1 MPSSPF
7 TSDPAP
13 TAPFDSGAISS
24 YDYDLPPELIAS
36 VPLAAR
42 DASRLL
48 VVNRAE
54 RSITH
59 ATFRDLP
66 SYLREDDLLVVN
78 ETRVVPAKLR
88 GVRAA
93 TGGKWEGLFLGIE
106 GTTLWRLIGQTRG
119 KLRPGEELSLS
130 PADSP
135 DSPERLRLIL
145 REQRGDGEWLVEPV
159 PSVAGLSESGG
170 STSAKQKPAHPPK
183 ESGSLDHGDLESSA
197 PLGHTSTGFG
207 ESGDF
212 ERPVAEP
219 QATPTDPWQL
229 LDQFGTVPLPPY
241 IERTAASP
249 EDRERYQTTYARNP
263 GAIAAPTAGLHFTPE
278 VFEACRSRGVEVAPL
293 TLHVG
298 IGTFRPVTTQRLD
311 DHVMHFEYGELPAPT
326 VEAIHRTRQ
335 RGGRV
340 IAVGT
345 TAVRTL
351 ESVAHSGPL
360 RAWSGETNL
369 FIRPPYE
376 FQVVNALV
384 TNFHLPKSTLLVLV
398 SALAGRDLI
407 LEAYRQAIAERYR
420 FFSYGDA
427 MLIV

>member
-1 MPSSPF
+1 MSP
-7 TSDPAP
+7 TSASDPSDPA
-13 TAPFDSGAISS
+13 DSGAISS
-24 YDYDLPPELIAS
+24 YDYALPSELIAA

-59 ATFRDLP
+59 TTFRDLP
-66 SYLREDDLLVVN
+66 SYLRAGDLLVVN

-106 GTTLWRLIGQTRG
+106 GATHWRLIGQTRG
-119 KLRPGEELSLS
+119 KLKPGEELSLY

-145 REQRGDGEWLVEPV
+145 REPRDNGEWLVEPV
-159 PSVAGLSESGG
+159 PSVIFR
-170 STSAKQKPAHPPK
+170 SAK
-183 ESGSLDHGDLESSA
+183 
-197 PLGHTSTGFG
+197 
-207 ESGDF
+207 
-212 ERPVAEP
+212 ERPVVAHE
-219 QATPTDPWQL
+219 ATNADPWQL

-249 EDRERYQTTYARNP
+249 EDRERYQTTYSRNP

-278 VFEACRSRGVEVAPL
+278 IFEACRTRGVEVAPL

-298 IGTFRPVTTQRLD
+298 IGTFRPVATERLD
-311 DHVMHFEYGELPAPT
+311 DHVMHFEYAELPAST
-326 VEAIHRTRQ
+326 VEAILHTRQ

-351 ESVAHSGPL
+351 ESVAHTGPL
-360 RAWSGETNL
+360 RPWSGETNL

-398 SALAGRDLI
+398 SALAGRALI

>member
-1 MPSSPF
+1 MASANRPTENESPA
-7 TSDPAP
+7 SIDG
-13 TAPFDSGAISS
+13 GAISS
-24 YDYDLPPELIAS
+24 YDYTLPPELIAS
-36 VPLAAR
+36 TPLAAR

-54 RSITH
+54 QTITH

-66 SYLREDDLLVVN
+66 TYLREGDLLVVN
-78 ETRVVPAKLR
+78 ETRVVPAKLSGTR
-88 GVRAA
+88 SA

-106 GTTLWRLIGQTRG
+106 GDSHWRLIGQTRG
-119 KLRPGEELSLS
+119 KLQPGEELSLH
-130 PADSP
+130 PADNP
-135 DSPERLRLIL
+135 DDPARLRVRLCE
-145 REQRGDGEWLVEPV
+145 RRGDGEWLVEPILPPV
-159 PSVAGLSESGG
+159 VASSELEGPNSEQKLTAG
-170 STSAKQKPAHPPK
+170 S
-183 ESGSLDHGDLESSA
+183 
-197 PLGHTSTGFG
+197 
-207 ESGDF
+207 
-212 ERPVAEP
+212 
-219 QATPTDPWQL
+219 DPWPVFQQL

-241 IERTAASP
+241 IERTAVCP
-249 EDRERYQTTYARNP
+249 EDRERYQTTFAKNP

-278 VFEACRSRGVEVAPL
+278 IFSACERSGVQVAPL

-298 IGTFRPVTTQRLD
+298 IGTFRPVSVERLD
-311 DHVMHFEYGELPAPT
+311 DHVMHFEYGELPAST

-335 RGGRV
+335 HGGRV
-340 IAVGT
+340 VAVGT

-351 ESVAHSGPL
+351 ESVAQTGPL
-360 RAWSGETNL
+360 RPWSGETNL

-398 SALAGRDLI
+398 SALAGRELI
-407 LEAYRQAIAERYR
+407 LEAYRQAMAERYR

>member
-1 MPSSPF
+1 MTSVPSS
-7 TSDPAP
+7 SDPVPPAP
-13 TAPFDSGAISS
+13 VDWGAISS
-24 YDYDLPPELIAS
+24 YDYALPPELIAS
-36 VPLAAR
+36 APLAER

-48 VVNRAE
+48 VVNRSTQ
-54 RSITH
+54 SITH

-66 SYLREDDLLVVN
+66 SYLREGDLLVVN

-106 GTTLWRLIGQTRG
+106 GLTHWRLIGQTRG
-119 KLRPGEELSLS
+119 KLRPGEELSLY

-145 REQRGDGEWLVEPV
+145 REQRDNGEWLVEPV
-159 PSVAGLSESGG
+159 PSVVFR
-170 STSAKQKPAHPPK
+170 SAK
-183 ESGSLDHGDLESSA
+183 
-197 PLGHTSTGFG
+197 
-207 ESGDF
+207 
-212 ERPVAEP
+212 ERSVAEQ
-219 QATPTDPWQL
+219 QATLPDPWQL

-241 IERTAASP
+241 IERLAASP
-249 EDRERYQTTYARNP
+249 EDRERYQTTFARNP

-278 VFEACRSRGVEVAPL
+278 IFAACQQRGVEVAPL

-298 IGTFRPVTTQRLD
+298 IGTFRPVATDRLD
-311 DHVMHFEYGELPAPT
+311 DHVMHFEYAELPAST

-351 ESVAHSGPL
+351 ESVADTGPL

>member
-1 MPSSPF
+1 MSP
-7 TSDPAP
+7 TSASDPSDPA
-13 TAPFDSGAISS
+13 DSGAISS
-24 YDYDLPPELIAS
+24 YDYALPSELIAA

-59 ATFRDLP
+59 TTFRDLP
-66 SYLREDDLLVVN
+66 SYLRAGDLLVVN

-106 GTTLWRLIGQTRG
+106 GATHWRLIGQTRG
-119 KLRPGEELSLS
+119 KLKPGEELSLY

-145 REQRGDGEWLVEPV
+145 REPRDNGEWLVEPV
-159 PSVAGLSESGG
+159 PSVIFR
-170 STSAKQKPAHPPK
+170 SAK
-183 ESGSLDHGDLESSA
+183 
-197 PLGHTSTGFG
+197 
-207 ESGDF
+207 
-212 ERPVAEP
+212 ERPVVAHE
-219 QATPTDPWQL
+219 ATNADPWQL

-278 VFEACRSRGVEVAPL
+278 IFEACRTRGVEVAPL

-298 IGTFRPVTTQRLD
+298 IGTFRPVATERLD
-311 DHVMHFEYGELPAPT
+311 DHVMHFEYAELPAST
-326 VEAIHRTRQ
+326 VEAILHTRQ

-351 ESVAHSGPL
+351 ESVAHTGPL
-360 RAWSGETNL
+360 RPWSGETNL

-398 SALAGRDLI
+398 SALAGRALI

>member
-1 MPSSPF
+1 MPSTLP
-7 TSDPAP
+7 DPAANSLP
-13 TAPFDSGAISS
+13 IDPGAISS
-24 YDYDLPPELIAS
+24 YDYTLPPELIAAA
-36 VPLAAR
+36 PLAER

-54 RSITH
+54 QSITH
-59 ATFRDLP
+59 ASFRDLP
-66 SYLREDDLLVVN
+66 NYLRAGDLLVVN

-106 GTTLWRLIGQTRG
+106 GATHWRLIGQTRG
-119 KLRPGEELSLS
+119 KLRPGEQLSLY
-130 PADSP
+130 PADDP

-145 REQRGDGEWLVEPV
+145 RERRDEGEWLVEPI
-159 PSVAGLSESGG
+159 P
-170 STSAKQKPAHPPK
+170 
-183 ESGSLDHGDLESSA
+183 SGSSFSE
-197 PLGHTSTGFG
+197 TGRSF
-207 ESGDF
+207 
-212 ERPVAEP
+212 AE
-219 QATPTDPWQL
+219 QKATHPDPWLLTQQL
-229 LDQFGTVPLPPY
+229 LDRFGTVPLPPY

-249 EDRERYQTTYARNP
+249 EDRERYQTTFARNP

-278 VFEACRSRGVEVAPL
+278 IFAACLQRGVEVAPL

-298 IGTFRPVTTQRLD
+298 IGTFRPVSVEKLD
-311 DHVMHFEYGELPAPT
+311 DHIMHFEYAELPAPT
-326 VEAIHRTRQ
+326 VEAIHRTRE

-340 IAVGT
+340 IAIGT

-351 ESVAHSGPL
+351 ESVVHTGPL

-369 FIRPPYE
+369 FIRPPYK
-376 FQVVNALV
+376 FQAVDALV

>member
-1 MPSSPF
+1 MNSVPP
-7 TSDPAP
+7 TSELAPPAP
-13 TAPFDSGAISS
+13 ADWGAISS
-24 YDYDLPPELIAS
+24 YDYDLPSELIAS
-36 VPLAAR
+36 APLATR

-48 VVNRAE
+48 VVDRAE

-66 SYLREDDLLVVN
+66 SYLRAGDLLVVN

-106 GTTLWRLIGQTRG
+106 GPTHWRLIGQTRG
-119 KLRPGEELSLS
+119 KLVPGEELTLY
-130 PADSP
+130 PADDP
-135 DSPERLRLIL
+135 TAEARLRVIL
-145 REQRGDGEWLVEPV
+145 REKRDDGEWLVEPV
-159 PSVAGLSESGG
+159 PSVVFR
-170 STSAKQKPAHPPK
+170 SAK
-183 ESGSLDHGDLESSA
+183 
-197 PLGHTSTGFG
+197 
-207 ESGDF
+207 
-212 ERPVAEP
+212 ERPGAEQ
-219 QATPTDPWQL
+219 QATFTDPWQL

-249 EDRERYQTTYARNP
+249 EDRERYQTTFARNP

-278 VFEACRSRGVEVAPL
+278 IFVACQQRGIDVAPL

-298 IGTFRPVTTQRLD
+298 IGTFRPVATERLD
-311 DHVMHFEYGELPAPT
+311 DHVMHFEYAELPALT
-326 VEAIHRTRQ
+326 VEAIQRTRQ

-351 ESVAHSGPL
+351 ESVAHTGPL
-360 RAWSGETNL
+360 REWSGETNL

-376 FQVVNALV
+376 FRVVNALV

-407 LEAYRQAIAERYR
+407 LEAYQQAIAARYR

>member
-1 MPSSPF
+1 MPSAPSTF
-7 TSDPAP
+7 DPAP
-13 TAPFDSGAISS
+13 AEPVDWGAISS
-24 YDYDLPPELIAS
+24 YDYDLPPELIAAA
-36 VPLAAR
+36 PLAAR

-48 VVNRAE
+48 VVNREE

-66 SYLREDDLLVVN
+66 TYLLSGDLLVVN

-88 GVRAA
+88 GVRAS
-93 TGGKWEGLFLGIE
+93 TGGKWEGLFLGME
-106 GTTLWRLIGQTRG
+106 GATHWRLIGQTRG
-119 KLRPGEELSLS
+119 KLRSGEELALY

-135 DSPERLRLIL
+135 DSPERLRLVL
-145 REQRGDGEWLVEPV
+145 REQRDNGEWLVEPV
-159 PSVAGLSESGG
+159 PCG
-170 STSAKQKPAHPPK
+170 PCF
-183 ESGSLDHGDLESSA
+183 SA
-197 PLGHTSTGFG
+197 PA
-207 ESGDF
+207 
-212 ERPVAEP
+212 RPVTEQ
-219 QATPTDPWQL
+219 QATLADPWQL
-229 LDQFGTVPLPPY
+229 LNQFGTVPLPPY
-241 IERTAASP
+241 IERIAASP
-249 EDRERYQTTYARNP
+249 EDRERYQTTFARNP

-278 VFEACRSRGVEVAPL
+278 IFAACQQRGVEVAPL

-298 IGTFRPVTTQRLD
+298 IGTFRPVATQRLD
-311 DHVMHFEYGELPAPT
+311 DHVMHFEYAELPAPT

-335 RGGRV
+335 RGGRG

-351 ESVAHSGPL
+351 ESVAHTGPL

-369 FIRPPYE
+369 FIRPPYQ
-376 FQVVNALV
+376 FQVVDTLV

>member
-13 TAPFDSGAISS
+13 TALFDSGAISS

-66 SYLREDDLLVVN
+66 SYLREGDLLVVN

-119 KLRPGEELSLS
+119 KLRPAEELSLS

-159 PSVAGLSESGG
+159 LSSVVFG
-170 STSAKQKPAHPPK
+170 SAK
-183 ESGSLDHGDLESSA
+183 
-197 PLGHTSTGFG
+197 
-207 ESGDF
+207 
-212 ERPVAEP
+212 ERPVAEQ
-219 QATPTDPWQL
+219 QATPIDPWQL

-241 IERTAASP
+241 IERLAASP
-249 EDRERYQTTYARNP
+249 EDRERYQTTFARNP

-335 RGGRV
+335 RGGRI

-398 SALAGRDLI
+398 SAIAGRDLI
-407 LEAYRQAIAERYR
+407 LEAYRQATAERYR

>member
-24 YDYDLPPELIAS
+24 YDYDLPPDLIAS

-66 SYLREDDLLVVN
+66 SYLREGDLLVVN

-135 DSPERLRLIL
+135 GSPERLRLIL
-145 REQRGDGEWLVEPV
+145 REQRGDGEWLVEPLLS
-159 PSVAGLSESGG
+159 SVVFR
-170 STSAKQKPAHPPK
+170 SAK
-183 ESGSLDHGDLESSA
+183 
-197 PLGHTSTGFG
+197 
-207 ESGDF
+207 
-212 ERPVAEP
+212 ERPVAEQ

-229 LDQFGTVPLPPY
+229 LDQFGTIPLPPY
-241 IERTAASP
+241 IERTTASP
-249 EDRERYQTTYARNP
+249 EDRERYQTTFARNP

-298 IGTFRPVTTQRLD
+298 IGTFRPVATQRLD

-360 RAWSGETNL
+360 RAWSGDTNL

-398 SALAGRDLI
+398 SAFAGRDLI
-407 LEAYRQAIAERYR
+407 LEAYRQAISERYR

>member
-1 MPSSPF
+1 MSASTSPLPP
-7 TSDPAP
+7 DPPAP
-13 TAPFDSGAISS
+13 VDWGAISS
-24 YDYDLPPELIAS
+24 YDYALPPELIAS
-36 VPLAAR
+36 TPLAER

-59 ATFRDLP
+59 AAFRDLP
-66 SYLREDDLLVVN
+66 SYLRAGDLLVVN

-88 GVRAA
+88 GTRAA

-106 GTTLWRLIGQTRG
+106 GATHWRVIGQTRG
-119 KLRPGEELSLS
+119 KLQPGEELSLH
-130 PADSP
+130 PADAP
-135 DSPERLRLIL
+135 ESPERLRLVL
-145 REQRGDGEWLVEPV
+145 RERRGEGEWLVEPV
-159 PSVAGLSESGG
+159 LPVGLETDS
-170 STSAKQKPAHPPK
+170 
-183 ESGSLDHGDLESSA
+183 
-197 PLGHTSTGFG
+197 
-207 ESGDF
+207 
-212 ERPVAEP
+212 
-219 QATPTDPWQL
+219 DPWTTVQRL
-229 LDQFGTVPLPPY
+229 LHKFGTVPLPPY

-249 EDRERYQTTYARNP
+249 EDRERYQTTFAKNP

-278 VFEACRSRGVEVAPL
+278 IFATCREQGIEVAPL

-298 IGTFRPVTTQRLD
+298 IGTFRPVSVERLD

-326 VEAIHRTRQ
+326 VEAIQRTRQ

-340 IAVGT
+340 IAIGT

-351 ESVAHSGPL
+351 ESVTHTGPL
-360 RAWSGETNL
+360 RTWAGETNL
-369 FIRPPYE
+369 FIRPPYQ
-376 FQVVNALV
+376 FQIVDALV

-407 LEAYRQAIAERYR
+407 LEAYRQAIAQRYR

>member
-1 MPSSPF
+1 MPSSPS

-13 TAPFDSGAISS
+13 TDSFDSGAISS

-54 RSITH
+54 GSITH

-66 SYLREDDLLVVN
+66 SYLREGDLLVVN

-106 GTTLWRLIGQTRG
+106 GGALWRLIGQTRG
-119 KLRPGEELSLS
+119 KLRPGEELSLH

-159 PSVAGLSESGG
+159 LSSVVFG
-170 STSAKQKPAHPPK
+170 SAK
-183 ESGSLDHGDLESSA
+183 
-197 PLGHTSTGFG
+197 
-207 ESGDF
+207 

-219 QATPTDPWQL
+219 QATHTDPWQL

-241 IERTAASP
+241 IERLAASP
-249 EDRERYQTTYARNP
+249 EDRERYQTTFARNP

-298 IGTFRPVTTQRLD
+298 IGTFRPVATQRLD
-311 DHVMHFEYGELPAPT
+311 DHVMHFEYAELPAPT

-407 LEAYRQAIAERYR
+407 LEAYRQAISERYR

>member
-1 MPSSPF
+1 MKSSSP
-7 TSDPAP
+7 AP
-13 TAPFDSGAISS
+13 VDSGAISS
-24 YDYDLPPELIAS
+24 YDYVLPPELIAAA
-36 VPLAAR
+36 PLAVR

-48 VVNRAE
+48 VVNRSE
-54 RSITH
+54 QSITH

-66 SYLREDDLLVVN
+66 SYLNAGDLLILN

-88 GVRAA
+88 GTRAA

-106 GTTLWRLIGQTRG
+106 GATHWRIIGQARG
-119 KLRPGEELSLS
+119 KLQPGEELSLH
-130 PADSP
+130 PADNP
-135 DSPERLRLIL
+135 DDPARLRLIL
-145 REQRGDGEWLVEPV
+145 RERRGEGEWLVEPV
-159 PSVAGLSESGG
+159 PVVAGLSEQGRSF
-170 STSAKQKPAHPPK
+170 AEQKAAIP
-183 ESGSLDHGDLESSA
+183 
-197 PLGHTSTGFG
+197 
-207 ESGDF
+207 
-212 ERPVAEP
+212 
-219 QATPTDPWQL
+219 DPWTVVQQL
-229 LDQFGTVPLPPY
+229 LHQFGTVPLPPY

-249 EDRERYQTTYARNP
+249 EDRERYQTTFAKNP

-278 VFEACRSRGVEVAPL
+278 LFEACRARGVEVAAL

-298 IGTFRPVTTQRLD
+298 IGTFRPVSVERLD
-311 DHVMHFEYGELPAPT
+311 EHVMHYEYGELPAST
-326 VEAIHRTRQ
+326 VEAIERTRQ

-351 ESVAHSGPL
+351 ESVTRTGPL
-360 RAWSGETNL
+360 RAWSGDTNL

-398 SALAGRDLI
+398 SALAGRDFI

-427 MLIV
+427 MLIL

>member
-1 MPSSPF
+1 MTNPRFIEVRLETYHPPLMTSANTCSESESPA
-7 TSDPAP
+7 S
-13 TAPFDSGAISS
+13 FDQGAISS
-24 YDYDLPPELIAS
+24 YDYTLPPELIAAA
-36 VPLAAR
+36 PLAAR
-42 DASRLL
+42 DGSRLL

-54 RSITH
+54 QSITH

-66 SYLREDDLLVVN
+66 MFLRAGDLLVVN

-88 GVRAA
+88 GTRSA

-106 GTTLWRLIGQTRG
+106 GAIHWRLIGQTRG
-119 KLRPGEELSLS
+119 KLQPGEELSLH
-130 PADSP
+130 PADHP
-135 DSPERLRLIL
+135 DDPARLRVIL
-145 REQRGDGEWLVEPV
+145 RERRGEGEWLVEPILPRVVV
-159 PSVAGLSESGG
+159 PAPQECPISEQQQLPSG
-170 STSAKQKPAHPPK
+170 A
-183 ESGSLDHGDLESSA
+183 
-197 PLGHTSTGFG
+197 
-207 ESGDF
+207 
-212 ERPVAEP
+212 
-219 QATPTDPWQL
+219 DPWPVVQQL
-229 LDQFGTVPLPPY
+229 LNQFGTVPLPPY
-241 IERTAASP
+241 IERNAACP
-249 EDRERYQTTYARNP
+249 EDSERYQTTFAKNP

-278 VFEACRSRGVEVAPL
+278 IFAACQARGVEVAPL

-298 IGTFRPVTTQRLD
+298 IGTFRPVSVERLD
-311 DHVMHFEYGELPAPT
+311 DHVMHFEYGELPAHT

-351 ESVAHSGPL
+351 ESVAQTGALGP
-360 RAWSGETNL
+360 WSGETNL

-376 FQVVNALV
+376 FQVVHALV

-407 LEAYRQAIAERYR
+407 LEAYRQAISERYR